1 MKQNT
6 AIVHS
11 TNVRV
16 QELAAVHR
24 IARVLLT
31 HGVVG
36 RFGVLV
42 VTVAQHTT
50 GGRNFLQS
58 CDVVVMLSK
67 RGKIRKLT
75 SLVRNNRRGHS
86 DSHRHVKPGAV
97 VVVGVALN
105 SATFQL

>member
-42 VTVAQHTT
+42 VTVAQHTA

-58 CDVVVMLSK
+58 CDVVVMLNK
-67 RGKIRKLT
+67 RRQKT
-75 SLVRNNRRGHS
+75 CHS
-86 DSHRHVKPGAV
+86 CE
-97 VVVGVALN
+97 
-105 SATFQL
+105 TI